1 MRPRKKIDEVKLL
14 AMRGEGKFLEDISKE
29 LGISIPTLTRRLAV
43 LHHEKGI
50 LTKYRQL
57 QGLQLTELQARILE
71 EIDLKNLEDNS
82 LLDLLCG
89 FKVLK
94 KMEIVIEGKSSP
106 RYKIKSLVDH
116 LLFLEKFE
124 KYCAQQENESKK

>member
-1 MRPRKKIDEVKLL
+1 L

-124 KYCAQQENESKK
+124 KYCAQQEN

>member
-14 AMRGEGKFLEDISKE
+14 EMRGEGKYLEEISKE
-29 LGISIPTLTRRLAV
+29 LGVSIPTLTRRLAV

-57 QGLQLTELQARILE
+57 QGLQLSELQAQILE
-71 EIDLKNLEDNS
+71 RVDVKNFEDNS
-82 LLDLLCG
+82 LFDLLSA

-106 RYKIKSLVDH
+106 RYKIKGLVDH
-116 LLFLEKFE
+116 LLFIEKFE
-124 KYCAQQENESKK
+124 KYCAQQENEPTR